1 MVCMRCEHP
10 LQEGAHYCP
19 HCGAPVEQT
28 RVPDWRREQAER
40 LLREAMSLNEQ
51 GRTEEALLAC
61 EGALALDPEW
71 LPALSLKAL
80 LHERRGQIEQAI
92 ETYQR
97 VVQLNPL
104 SISERARLEALRRQP
119 RAVGQASRGG
129 TRPLWMEAL
138 PVILAFIG
146 AGMVLLVGLVAILRL
161 SAPVSAPTASPPAA
175 ASAETASPSMQ
186 PATPP
191 AHAPN
196 QPPQQAVPPVMVDPS
211 RLALAPMP
219 ETTAPPRGAIPP
231 LAAPSLEK
239 RDSQT
244 APNGTSPRAKNEPP
258 RTEQDEVL
266 PDVEVREDTQRGVY
280 RIEVHRNETPSNQS
294 TGQPREDPLEVARR
308 HQMAGNY
315 REAIAAYEQA
325 LPTASSPGTVH
336 QQIAICY
343 LRLGEKVNARTHFQQ
358 AIQAYQEQI
367 QRGQQVEAAREGIRA
382 CEQGLKLCE

>member
-61 EGALALDPEW
+61 EGALASDPEL

-104 SISERARLEALRRQP
+104 SISERARLDALRRPP
-119 RAVGQASRGG
+119 RSMVQASRSG
-129 TRPLWMEAL
+129 TRPLWLEVL
-138 PVILAFIG
+138 PAILAFIG
-146 AGMVLLVGLVAILRL
+146 AGVVLLVGLVAILRL
-161 SAPVSAPTASPPAA
+161 SAPVPTPA
-175 ASAETASPSMQ
+175 
-186 PATPP
+186 ATPP
-191 AHAPN
+191 ALTPSTETRTAQPTAPPANPSDTN
-196 QPPQQAVPPVMVDPS
+196 QQAAVPPVMVDPS
-211 RLALAPMP
+211 RLALAPTP

-231 LAAPSLEK
+231 PAAPSPDK
-239 RDSQT
+239 RDTQT
-244 APNGTSPRAKNEPP
+244 APNGTPSRATNEQPQP
-258 RTEQDEVL
+258 NQDEVL

-280 RIEVHRNETPSNQS
+280 QIEVHRGETPSNQS
-294 TGQPREDPLEVARR
+294 PGQPREDLLEMARR

-325 LPTASSPGTVH
+325 LPTAPSPGEVH

-343 LRLGEKVNARTHFQQ
+343 LRLGEKANARAHFQQ